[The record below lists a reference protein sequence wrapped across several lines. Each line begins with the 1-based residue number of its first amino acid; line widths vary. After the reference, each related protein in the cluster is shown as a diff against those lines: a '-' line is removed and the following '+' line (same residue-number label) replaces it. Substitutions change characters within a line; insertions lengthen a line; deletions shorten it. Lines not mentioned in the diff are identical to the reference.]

1 MFSIKK
7 KFNSLNN
14 YPWMYYRKSL
24 RRIKNYSIY
33 PIINFVVIGSA
44 KCGTTSLH
52 KYLNFHPDIYMPSGV
67 GINDETGLF
76 LVNKDQKIK
85 SLGNRKIRQN
95 LSDEMLYEKILGKYH
110 GESFIG
116 EETTDYTKKP
126 YRTTRF
132 DYIKSHNPEMKFVFI
147 IRDPV
152 EKIFSQYRHFLRYQ
166 KQSTIMSLKEELLS
180 FDYYQYASA
189 YYYQLDPYIRNFGK
203 DSIHVLLLEDMSIDA
218 NKELNKIFSFLNA
231 KPFMMQ
237 QADLPKYKVNTMI
250 EKNNDVNEIPLSV
263 RDYIIQDVENLQK
276 FLGYDPTPKW
286 PLFNSILGK

>member
-1 MFSIKK
+1 
-7 KFNSLNN
+7 
-14 YPWMYYRKSL
+14 MYYRKLL
-24 RRIKNYSIY
+24 RRKNNYSTY
-33 PIINFVVIGSA
+33 PFINFVVIGSA

-52 KYLNFHPDIYMPSGV
+52 KYLNYHPDIYLPTGV

-76 LVNKDQKIK
+76 LSHKDEKIK

-95 LSDEMLYEKILGKYH
+95 LSDEMLYEKILGKYR
-110 GESFIG
+110 GESLIG

-126 YRTTRF
+126 YRTVRF
-132 DYIKSHNPEMKFVFI
+132 DYIKDHNPGMKFIYI

-166 KQSTIMSLKEELLS
+166 KKSTKINLQEELLN

-189 YYYQLDPYIRNFGK
+189 YYYQLEPYISQFGK
-203 DSIHVLLLEDMSIDA
+203 DSIHVVLLEDLSIDA

-231 KPFMMQ
+231 KPFEMK
-237 QADLPKYKVNTMI
+237 QADLPKYKVNTKI
-250 EKNNDVNEIPLSV
+250 AKDIDVNEIPLSV
-263 RDYIIQDVENLQK
+263 RDYIVKDVKKFQE

-286 PLFNSILGK
+286 PLFNSMSGK